1 MNIVFLYY
9 TDGYPVKFSAANT
22 KAEFVAEGLMQSE
35 VKVHLINKS
44 YGPNNV
50 APEYVDNKGIIV
62 HSIKNTNGKIVSS
75 IKNLFKTF
83 AILRKVKQREDNY
96 LLIGC
101 GNTFLFAPLLL
112 ASKLIGY
119 KSAFILEEWE
129 PSIPYP
135 FIYKVNA
142 LIHGHL
148 FGYLF
153 DYILPISEFLT
164 DKARKFGKPM
174 LKFPICSDFNFN
186 VSTIERTKSTDY
198 FLYCASAGY
207 QRAIYFVLDAYEI
220 FNKAHTESSLHLVLN
235 GSKSQLDEIKDVVA
249 KRKLQNVEIKTS
261 LPYNELQ
268 DEYRYALGLLIP
280 LFPDRIADVARFS
293 QKISEY
299 LTSKRPVVSS
309 KVGEIPYYFHNH
321 KDMCIDATNTVEGY
335 ASEME
340 YLWNNRKEADS
351 IGNNGFE
358 LGKSLFD
365 KTIIAK
371 QLIDFFRK

>member
-9 TDGYPVKFSAANT
+9 TDGYPLKFSAANT
-22 KAEFVAEGLMQSE
+22 KAEFVAEGLIQSD

-50 APEYVDNKGIIV
+50 APEYIESKGINV
-62 HSIKNTNGKIVSS
+62 HSVKNTRGKIISS
-75 IKNLFKTF
+75 ISNVFKTF
-83 AILRKVKQREDNY
+83 SILRKIKQKDDNI
-96 LLIGC
+96 LMIGC
-101 GNTFLFAPLLL
+101 GNTFLFAPLLF
-112 ASKLIGY
+112 ASRVIGY

-129 PSIPYP
+129 PSIPYS

-164 DKARKFGKPM
+164 EKARKFGKPM
-174 LKFPICSDFNFN
+174 LKFPVCSDFCDE
-186 VSTIERTKSTDY
+186 VPDVKRVQSTDY

-207 QRAIYFVLDAYEI
+207 QRAIYYVLDAYEI
-220 FNKAHTESSLHLVLN
+220 FSKTHKEASLHLVLN
-235 GSKSQLDEIKDVVA
+235 GSKTQLDDIKTVISE
-249 KRKLQNVEIKTS
+249 KQIQNVEIKSS
-261 LPYNELQ
+261 LPYNVLQ
-268 DEYRYALGLLIP
+268 DEYRNALGLLIP

-299 LTSKRPVVSS
+299 LTSRRPVISS
-309 KVGEIPYYFHNH
+309 NVGEIPYYFHNH
-321 KDMCIDATNTVEGY
+321 TDMCIDATNTVEGY

-340 YLWNNRKEADS
+340 YLWNNRDEAER
-351 IGNNGFE
+351 IGKNGFE
-358 LGKSLFD
+358 LGKSQFD
-365 KTIIAK
+365 KTIIAN
-371 QLIDFFRK
+371 QLIEFFRK